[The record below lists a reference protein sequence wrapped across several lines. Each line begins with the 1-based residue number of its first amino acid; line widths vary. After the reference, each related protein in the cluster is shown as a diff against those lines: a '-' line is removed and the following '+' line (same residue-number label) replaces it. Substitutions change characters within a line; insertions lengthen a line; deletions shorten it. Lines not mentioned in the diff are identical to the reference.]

1 MSKRWMGLLVL
12 TTILVLFVTACDTPP
27 PAANTPLP
35 PLIVTATPSA
45 TPPNA
50 NPTGVAKTAPP
61 VANPTGAIPT
71 VAGRTATPPPVATTV
86 LASPTAAAK
95 AALTC
100 PAPVALPA
108 NTQLAARVNGQGI
121 SLDLYNRQVTQAQN
135 AFVAQGID
143 PKSAGGQE
151 AIKSLRQQVLDQ
163 MINEVVIA
171 QQAEKEGIKVT
182 DNDVNARLAQ
192 MIQDAGSVDKL
203 NKYLSDNQLTLAD
216 FCMQIRNNI
225 LGDAMLTRITA
236 ALPTQVE
243 QVHVR
248 QILVS
253 TAALAQTL
261 RDRARKGEDFAA
273 LAKQYSMDETSKANG
288 GDLGWVPKG
297 VLAPELD
304 AVIFQLAP
312 NQISDVITTQFGFHI
327 VQVLEKDKS
336 RALPPE
342 MIQNARQQAFLA
354 WLQAVREGMKIERFV
369 Q

>member
-1 MSKRWMGLLVL
+1 MSKHWIGLVILIATSVL
-12 TTILVLFVTACDTPP
+12 LVTACSTPAP
-27 PAANTPLP
+27 VASTPLP

-50 NPTGVAKTAPP
+50 NPSAVAKTAAPS
-61 VANPTGAIPT
+61 VIPTGP
-71 VAGRTATPPPVATTV
+71 GRTATAPAVSTTV
-86 LASPTAAAK
+86 LASPTAVK
-95 AALTC
+95 SALTC
-100 PAPVALPA
+100 PAPVPLPA
-108 NTQLAARVNGQGI
+108 NAQVAARVNGQGI
-121 SLDLYNRQVTQAQN
+121 SLDLYNRQVSQAQA

-151 AIKSLRQQVLDQ
+151 ALKSLRQQVLDQ

-171 QQAEKEGIKVT
+171 QQADKEGIKVT

-203 NKYLSDNQLTLAD
+203 NKYLADNQLSLAD
-216 FCMQIRNNI
+216 FCSQIRNNI

-261 RDRARKGEDFAA
+261 RDRARKGEDFGA

-312 NQISDVITTQFGFHI
+312 NQVSDVITTQFGFHI

>member
-1 MSKRWMGLLVL
+1 MSKIWVLLL
-12 TTILVLFVTACDTPP
+12 ISAAFLILIVTACATPAP
-27 PAANTPLP
+27 VANTPLP

-45 TPPNA
+45 TPPQPISTA
-50 NPTGVAKTAPP
+50 AAKSTPP
-61 VANPTGAIPT
+61 PLAQ
-71 VAGRTATPPPVATTV
+71 TATPPPVATTV
-86 LASPTAAAK
+86 LASPTPAK
-95 AALTC
+95 SALTC
-100 PAPVALPA
+100 PAPVPLPA
-108 NTQLAARVNGQGI
+108 NAQLAARVNGIGI
-121 SLDLYNRQVTQAQN
+121 SLDLFNRQVNQAQA

-143 PKSAGGQE
+143 PKSATGQD
-151 AIKSLRQQVLDQ
+151 AIQSLRQQVLDQ

-171 QQAEKEGIKVT
+171 QEADKEGVKVT
-182 DNDVNARLAQ
+182 ENDVNARLAQ

-203 NKYLSDNQLTLAD
+203 TKYLSDNQLSLAD
-216 FCMQIRNNI
+216 FCAQIRNNI
-225 LGDAMLTRITA
+225 LGDAMLTRVTA
-236 ALPTQVE
+236 AYPTQAE

-248 QILVS
+248 QILVATMA
-253 TAALAQTL
+253 TAQALLQ
-261 RDRARKGEDFAA
+261 RIGKGEDFAA
-273 LAKQYSMDETSKANG
+273 LAKQYSLDETSKANG

-312 NQISDVITTQFGFHI
+312 NQVSDVITTQFGFHI

>member
-1 MSKRWMGLLVL
+1 MSKYWMGLGLLAAVLVFGL
-12 TTILVLFVTACDTPP
+12 AACDT
-27 PAANTPLP
+27 AAPVVNTPLP

-45 TPPNA
+45 TPPMA
-50 NPTGVAKTAPP
+50 NPTAPAK
-61 VANPTGAIPT
+61 
-71 VAGRTATPPPVATTV
+71 TATPPPVVTAV
-86 LASPTAAAK
+86 LASPTPVK
-95 AALTC
+95 SALTC

-108 NTQLAARVNGQGI
+108 NAQLAARVNGIGI
-121 SLDLYNRQVTQAQN
+121 ALDLYNRQVAQAQA

-143 PKSAGGQE
+143 PKSTGGQE

-171 QQAEKEGIKVT
+171 QEAQKQGIKIT

-203 NKYLSDNQLTLAD
+203 NKYLSDNQLSLAD
-216 FCMQIRNNI
+216 FCAQIRNNI
-225 LGDAMLTRITA
+225 LGDAMLTRITS
-236 ALPTQVE
+236 ALPVQVE

-253 TAALAQTL
+253 TKALAEQL
-261 RDRARKGEDFAA
+261 RDRARRGEDFAA
-273 LAKQYSMDETSKANG
+273 LARQYSMDETSKANG

-304 AVIFQLAP
+304 DVIFQIAP
-312 NQISDVITTQFGFHI
+312 MQVSDVITTQFGFHI
-327 VQVLEKDKS
+327 VQVLEKDKA